1 MRRTSE
7 RQKMM
12 AHAETIVM
20 LTKYGSLDDGSLKE
34 EQNATRLAWRYG
46 LSILKIEKRC
56 RDLSIDE
63 AVEYMY
69 NVLKLRKEQIKNE
82 KETNKNGSSN

>member
-1 MRRTSE
+1 
-7 RQKMM
+7 M

-34 EQNATRLAWRYG
+34 EQNTTRLAWRYG

-56 RDLSIDE
+56 REFSVDE

-69 NVLKLRKEQIKNE
+69 NVLKLRKEQIKKRKGE
-82 KETNKNGSSN
+82 LKWEQ